1 MQQCLLR
8 SYSLF
13 DLTAH
18 CACSDFDLN
27 ITDFKMKNETKQKK
41 PQTEQILRLTWGY
54 QTTVL
59 AHYLY

>member
-27 ITDFKMKNETKQKK
+27 ITDFKIKNETKQKNHK
-41 PQTEQILRLTWGY
+41 LSRFLD
-54 QTTVL
+54 
-59 AHYLY
+59 

>member
-27 ITDFKMKNETKQKK
+27 ITDLKIKNETKQKK
-41 PQTEQILRLTWGY
+41 PQTEQILRLT
-54 QTTVL
+54 
-59 AHYLY
+59 